1 MDVRK
6 LKQQVL
12 AAFGKFVGNV
22 GQAIYNDSASKPKKS
37 NNKSS
42 KEGDSLGKDG
52 SGFRDTSESGGD
64 PDAEIPKEAYQY
76 IPYTDKSAR
85 RKNIMNLETVK
96 GVHYTY
102 KYDKN
107 NEGGW
112 AAYEGTEFIRNMD
125 GADVASIEGLMSL
138 YDDSLSVFNQEQV
151 QGDLDK
157 KQLAPKT
164 PGAIGL
170 GVIKFEG
177 STYGRKIEDIEKKMH
192 EIFDET
198 FKENF
203 TVSDAGT
210 ERGDTSGIPGG
221 YFQLIQNKIKITN
234 KNTGEEKIY
243 SIGADATQEVVD
255 EINKDFADYI
265 VDPLK
270 P

>member
-1 MDVRK
+1 MIVLLNLNHY
-6 LKQQVL
+6 LKHQPHL
-12 AAFGKFVGNV
+12 KPDKFG
-22 GQAIYNDSASKPKKS
+22 
-37 NNKSS
+37 
-42 KEGDSLGKDG
+42 
-52 SGFRDTSESGGD
+52 GFSQYSDTGGD
-64 PDAEIPKEAYQY
+64 PDANVNSFQS
-76 IPYTDKSAR
+76 IPYSDKVTR
-85 RKNIMNLETVK
+85 RKSLKNFETVP
-96 GVHYTY
+96 GAHYTY

-107 NEGGW
+107 KEGGW
-112 AAYEGTEFIRNMD
+112 AAYNGTEFVRNMN
-125 GADVASIEGLMSL
+125 GGDVARIEGLMSAS
-138 YDDSLSVFNQEQV
+138 DSSFSVFNQEKV
-151 QGDLDK
+151 QSDLDK
-157 KQLAPKT
+157 KQLEPKT
-164 PGAIGL
+164 PGVVGL

-221 YFQLIQNKIKITN
+221 YFQIIQNKIKITN